1 MRRYGLRV
9 KSKGFFIQIAFLF
22 MLLAAF
28 EPGREMAIANFFL
41 AIFCLFTV
49 ALPFLLITRGDKTEA
64 NRDFIAATVNPW
76 SQVVKE
82 AELAQVVLSEITS
95 SVKMEPNLE
104 IASEQNVEQSLVSGD
119 VISLEIKGSDEL
131 DESITQTLPAEEELL
146 AA

>member
-1 MRRYGLRV
+1 
-9 KSKGFFIQIAFLF
+9 

-28 EPGREMAIANFFL
+28 EPGKEMAIANFFL
-41 AIFCLFTV
+41 AIFCLFTF
-49 ALPFLLITRGDKTEA
+49 ALPLLLITRGDKTKA

-95 SVKMEPNLE
+95 SVKMESNLE
-104 IASEQNVEQSLVSGD
+104 MISEQNIGPNPEIGE
-119 VISLEIKGSDEL
+119 VISFEIKGNDEL
-131 DESITQTLPAEEELL
+131 NESSTQLLATDDELL

>member
-1 MRRYGLRV
+1 
-9 KSKGFFIQIAFLF
+9 

-104 IASEQNVEQSLVSGD
+104 IASEQNVEPSLVSGD

-131 DESITQTLPAEEELL
+131 DESITQTVPAEEELL

>member
-1 MRRYGLRV
+1 
-9 KSKGFFIQIAFLF
+9 

-49 ALPFLLITRGDKTEA
+49 ALPFLLITRGNKTEA

-104 IASEQNVEQSLVSGD
+104 ISSDQNAEPNPELRD
-119 VISLEIKGSDEL
+119 VISLEIKGTDEL
-131 DESITQTLPAEEELL
+131 EESTTQTSPTEDELL

>member
-1 MRRYGLRV
+1 
-9 KSKGFFIQIAFLF
+9 

-28 EPGREMAIANFFL
+28 DPGREMAIANFFL

-82 AELAQVVLSEITS
+82 AELAQVVLSEVTS

-104 IASEQNVEQSLVSGD
+104 IASEQNVEPNQESGD

-131 DESITQTLPAEEELL
+131 DESTTQTLPVEEELL

>member
-1 MRRYGLRV
+1 
-9 KSKGFFIQIAFLF
+9 

-95 SVKMEPNLE
+95 SVKIEPNLE
-104 IASEQNVEQSLVSGD
+104 MASEQIVEPSSESGE
-119 VISLEIKGSDEL
+119 VVSLEITGSDEL
-131 DESITQTLPAEEELL
+131 DESITQILPAEEELL

>member
-1 MRRYGLRV
+1 
-9 KSKGFFIQIAFLF
+9 

-28 EPGREMAIANFFL
+28 EPGKEMAIANFFL

-49 ALPFLLITRGDKTEA
+49 VLPFLLITRGDKTEA

-104 IASEQNVEQSLVSGD
+104 IASEQNVEPSLESGD

>member
-1 MRRYGLRV
+1 
-9 KSKGFFIQIAFLF
+9 

-49 ALPFLLITRGDKTEA
+49 ALPFLLITRGNKTEA

-104 IASEQNVEQSLVSGD
+104 IASEQNVEPSLQSGD
-119 VISLEIKGSDEL
+119 VISLEIKGSDEF

>member
-1 MRRYGLRV
+1 
-9 KSKGFFIQIAFLF
+9 

-49 ALPFLLITRGDKTEA
+49 ALPFLLITRGNKTEA

-82 AELAQVVLSEITS
+82 AELAQVVLSEISS

-104 IASEQNVEQSLVSGD
+104 IASEQNVEPSLESGD

>member
-1 MRRYGLRV
+1 
-9 KSKGFFIQIAFLF
+9 

-49 ALPFLLITRGDKTEA
+49 ALPFLLITRGNKTEA

-95 SVKMEPNLE
+95 SVKMEPNME
-104 IASEQNVEQSLVSGD
+104 IASQQNVETSTESGD

>member
-1 MRRYGLRV
+1 
-9 KSKGFFIQIAFLF
+9 

-49 ALPFLLITRGDKTEA
+49 ALPFLLITRGNKTEA

-104 IASEQNVEQSLVSGD
+104 IASEQNVEPSQESGD

-131 DESITQTLPAEEELL
+131 DESTTQTLPVEEELL

>member
-1 MRRYGLRV
+1 
-9 KSKGFFIQIAFLF
+9 

-104 IASEQNVEQSLVSGD
+104 IASEQNVETSLESGD

-131 DESITQTLPAEEELL
+131 DESTTQTLPVEEELL

>member
-1 MRRYGLRV
+1 
-9 KSKGFFIQIAFLF
+9 

-49 ALPFLLITRGDKTEA
+49 ALPFLLITRGNKTEA

-82 AELAQVVLSEITS
+82 AELAQGVLSEITS

-104 IASEQNVEQSLVSGD
+104 IASEKNVEPSLESGD

-131 DESITQTLPAEEELL
+131 DESTTQTLPVEEELL

>member
-1 MRRYGLRV
+1 
-9 KSKGFFIQIAFLF
+9 

-95 SVKMEPNLE
+95 SVKIEPNLE
-104 IASEQNVEQSLVSGD
+104 IASEQNVESSLESGD

>member
-1 MRRYGLRV
+1 
-9 KSKGFFIQIAFLF
+9 

-76 SQVVKE
+76 SQFVKE
-82 AELAQVVLSEITS
+82 TELAQVIRSEITS
-95 SVKMEPNLE
+95 SEKMEPNLE
-104 IASEQNVEQSLVSGD
+104 KVSEPSLTQNPESRD
-119 VISLEIKGSDEL
+119 VTSLEIKETDEL
-131 DESITQTLPAEEELL
+131 DQSMTQILPTDDELL

>member
-1 MRRYGLRV
+1 
-9 KSKGFFIQIAFLF
+9 

-28 EPGREMAIANFFL
+28 DPDREMAIANLSL

-104 IASEQNVEQSLVSGD
+104 ITSEQNVGPNPESENI
-119 VISLEIKGSDEL
+119 ISLEIKGSDEL
-131 DESITQTLPAEEELL
+131 DESITQILPTEDELL

>member
-1 MRRYGLRV
+1 
-9 KSKGFFIQIAFLF
+9 

-104 IASEQNVEQSLVSGD
+104 IASEQNVEPNLESGD

-131 DESITQTLPAEEELL
+131 DESTAQTLPVEEELL

>member
-1 MRRYGLRV
+1 
-9 KSKGFFIQIAFLF
+9 

-82 AELAQVVLSEITS
+82 EKLAQVVLSEITS
-95 SVKMEPNLE
+95 SVKVENNLE
-104 IASEQNVEQSLVSGD
+104 VVSEQIVDPNQETGE
-119 VISLEIKGSDEL
+119 VISIEIKGSDEM
-131 DESITQTLPAEEELL
+131 DESLTELLPTNDELL

>member
-1 MRRYGLRV
+1 
-9 KSKGFFIQIAFLF
+9 

-104 IASEQNVEQSLVSGD
+104 IASEQNVDPSLESGD

-131 DESITQTLPAEEELL
+131 DESMAQTSAAKEELL

>member
-1 MRRYGLRV
+1 
-9 KSKGFFIQIAFLF
+9 

-49 ALPFLLITRGDKTEA
+49 ALPFLLITRGNKTEA

-104 IASEQNVEQSLVSGD
+104 IASEQNVEPSLESGD

-131 DESITQTLPAEEELL
+131 DESTTQILPAEEELL

>member
-1 MRRYGLRV
+1 
-9 KSKGFFIQIAFLF
+9 

-104 IASEQNVEQSLVSGD
+104 IASERNVEPSLESGD

>member
-1 MRRYGLRV
+1 
-9 KSKGFFIQIAFLF
+9 

-49 ALPFLLITRGDKTEA
+49 ALPFLLITRGNKTEA

-82 AELAQVVLSEITS
+82 AELAQVVLTEITS

-104 IASEQNVEQSLVSGD
+104 IASEQNVEPSLESGD
-119 VISLEIKGSDEL
+119 VISLDIEGSDEL
-131 DESITQTLPAEEELL
+131 DESITQTLPAEEGLL

>member
-1 MRRYGLRV
+1 
-9 KSKGFFIQIAFLF
+9 

-95 SVKMEPNLE
+95 SVNMEPNLE
-104 IASEQNVEQSLVSGD
+104 IASEQNVEQSLESGD

-131 DESITQTLPAEEELL
+131 DESITQRLPAEEELL

>member
-1 MRRYGLRV
+1 
-9 KSKGFFIQIAFLF
+9 

-28 EPGREMAIANFFL
+28 EPGKEMAIANFFL

-49 ALPFLLITRGDKTEA
+49 ALPFLLITRGDKTKA

-82 AELAQVVLSEITS
+82 AELPKVVLSEITS

-104 IASEQNVEQSLVSGD
+104 VVSEQDNGPNSESED
-119 VISLEIKGSDEL
+119 VISLEIKGSDRS
-131 DESITQTLPAEEELL
+131 DESTTQILATEDELL

>member
-1 MRRYGLRV
+1 
-9 KSKGFFIQIAFLF
+9 

-49 ALPFLLITRGDKTEA
+49 ALPFLLITRGNKTEA

-104 IASEQNVEQSLVSGD
+104 IASEQNVEPSLESGD
-119 VISLEIKGSDEL
+119 VISLDIEGSDEL

>member
-1 MRRYGLRV
+1 
-9 KSKGFFIQIAFLF
+9 

-95 SVKMEPNLE
+95 SVKIEPNLE
-104 IASEQNVEQSLVSGD
+104 IASEQNDEPSLESGD
-119 VISLEIKGSDEL
+119 VISLEIKGSDKL